1 MDFLVVLTR
10 QKTDDGFSKEN
21 IHNLEEIF
29 KGHLKPKQTTL
40 TLDEFKGIM
49 PSKNQWFLERVFKI
63 FDIDGDGTI
72 SMAEFLDTMYKY
84 AGSTS
89 DVEKVQFLF
98 KVYDIDGKNYNQFY
112 ITDCQFLAYLCNGL
126 VPSVIYYKPL
136 SYEAN
141 FLQA

>member
-72 SMAEFLDTMYKY
+72 SMAEFLDTMDKY

-98 KVYDIDGKNYNQFY
+98 KVYDIDGKNYDYFVL
-112 ITDCQFLAYLCNGL
+112 IL
-126 VPSVIYYKPL
+126 VL
-136 SYEAN
+136 
-141 FLQA
+141 